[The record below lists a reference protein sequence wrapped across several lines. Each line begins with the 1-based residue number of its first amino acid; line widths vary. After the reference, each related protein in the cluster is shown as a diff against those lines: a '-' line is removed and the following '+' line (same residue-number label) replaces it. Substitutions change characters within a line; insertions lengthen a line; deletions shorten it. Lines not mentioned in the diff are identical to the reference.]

1 MMCQVT
7 SEHQFSAAIREDI
20 KFAVSLRNSK
30 GKERVPTRQDL
41 CSLSHD
47 GKRFS
52 FGFDTNQLGAYKV
65 RKPCYRCSFMPPGGG
80 LVQGKECD
88 RESLQGGSHLR
99 GWFTFS
105 RFLTEER
112 G

>member
-1 MMCQVT
+1 MDLQPSDFVLTQERHGQVLTYLHLNVDTFFVVSCHDQERQPVMCQVT

-65 RKPCYRCSFMPPGGG
+65 RIPY
-80 LVQGKECD
+80 
-88 RESLQGGSHLR
+88 
-99 GWFTFS
+99 
-105 RFLTEER
+105 
-112 G
+112 

>member
-52 FGFDTNQLGAYKV
+52 FGFDTNQIGAYKV
-65 RKPCYRCSFMPPGGG
+65 
-80 LVQGKECD
+80 GKETLLQMFIHATRWWSGS
-88 RESLQGGSHLR
+88 RER
-99 GWFTFS
+99 M
-105 RFLTEER
+105 
-112 G
+112 